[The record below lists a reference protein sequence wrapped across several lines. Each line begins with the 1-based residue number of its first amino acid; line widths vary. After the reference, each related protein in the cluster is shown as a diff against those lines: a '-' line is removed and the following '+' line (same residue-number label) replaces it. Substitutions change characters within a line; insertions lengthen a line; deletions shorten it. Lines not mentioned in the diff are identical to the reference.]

1 MHAHID
7 QDGESLHRWV
17 KGVSTFW
24 AHPEKGARLMRW
36 DVEMADG
43 SLREVLCWPEKP
55 DWDTVAKIRGGNPIL
70 FPFAARTFHKGE
82 LGKWKAPSGTILPM
96 AMHGYARQGE
106 FELESAASDGFIARF
121 IPSEEA
127 KEAYPFE
134 YNFYV
139 HYRFFELALEVSLT
153 LENTGNE
160 PIPWS
165 AGHHFYFNLPWHS
178 SLERKHYRIEL
189 PKAKAFRQDPGGKLL
204 AEKTFPQTDT
214 FANPDLSDRIHTK
227 LKKPEATFGPAG
239 GEEDI
244 KISWTDSEG
253 NNPWHTLV
261 TWTMDDDAPYY
272 CIEPWMGP
280 PNSPE
285 TNKGL
290 HWVKPRESQNYKVRL
305 ELV

>member
-43 SLREVLCWPEKP
+43 SLREIFCWPENP
-55 DWDTVAKIRGGNPIL
+55 DWENAGKIRGGNPIL
-70 FPFAARTFHKGE
+70 FPFSARTFHEGQI
-82 LGKWKAPSGTILPM
+82 GKWKAPSGAILPM
-96 AMHGYARQGE
+96 PNHGFARQGT
-106 FELESAASDGFIARF
+106 FELESVASDGFIARF
-121 IPSEEA
+121 QPSDEA
-127 KEAYPFE
+127 KEGYPFE

-139 HYRFFELALEVSLT
+139 HYRFFELAMEVSLT
-153 LENTGNE
+153 LENTGSE

-178 SLERKHYRIEL
+178 DLGREHYRIEF
-189 PKAKAFRQDPGGKLL
+189 PKAKANYQDAAGNLDQLK
-204 AEKTFPQTDT
+204 AFPLVDS
-214 FANPDLSDRIHTK
+214 FGNPELCDRIHTK
-227 LKKPEATFGPAG
+227 LKKPEVTFGPAG
-239 GEEDI
+239 GEEQI
-244 KISWTDSEG
+244 KVSWSDSEG
-253 NNPWHTLV
+253 TNPWHSLV
-261 TWTMDDDAPYY
+261 TWTEAAESPFY
-272 CIEPWMGP
+272 CVEPWMGP

-285 TNKGL
+285 INKAV
-290 HWVKPRESQNYKVRL
+290 HWVKPKASQNYKVRV